1 MNKNL
6 QKIKKTIVTL
16 AFLLT
21 ISSSVYSQIE
31 WTSNQ
36 LFNENK
42 EITENILLK
51 TDVDVYVGQDY
62 TVIIH
67 GKITGNQSLSKSG
80 PGALIFTA
88 DNEYIGTTT
97 INGGSLHFGGDVA
110 PTGSVASKSIVIN
123 GESALIFSRKE
134 ADYSYSGVIS
144 GTGVVH
150 KYGSGKLTLNG
161 VNTYSG
167 FTWLAAG
174 TLALGPNGSIENSFD
189 VNFTWDNYAKFDVSS
204 GNKKIKSLA
213 QWENF
218 FGHEIILGEST
229 LTIGISGVECD
240 WSHFAGVISGSG
252 GITKASTAELFLR
265 GDNTYTGTTTI
276 EEGALYLGNP
286 DSGMGSIKSNKIINN
301 SYFYFYTGDTEYT
314 YPGAISGTGY
324 VMILN
329 KKTTLT
335 GNNTYSGVT
344 NIHNGA
350 TLALGSTGSI
360 ENSVVQLFNDGCKFD
375 ISAGSKKIAGLN
387 VNAGEIALGSS
398 TLTIDGG
405 GWCNG
410 KFSGTGSV
418 TKTGAAAF
426 LINNEN
432 TATGK
437 FSLNGG
443 TLEFSKEWA
452 GNFAQAAGTNL
463 VVKENAIIGG
473 TCLLMGGRISMD
485 LTQETPSKL
494 IIMKEAST
502 PATTSLNVKTNE
514 ITDYVLISA
523 ASGLNASAFT
533 LGVPESVA
541 KLSAPTDGKKL
552 LLTAYQSMLDI
563 ESITNDELQIAVYPN
578 PTTGQLTMD
587 NGQLT
592 INGVELFDVYGRKL
606 FLRSYDLTDFP
617 AGVYFLKITTE
628 NGIITKKI
636 IKN

>member
-1 MNKNL
+1 M
-6 QKIKKTIVTL
+6 
-16 AFLLT
+16 LT
-21 ISSSVYSQIE
+21 ISSSVYSQTE

-51 TDVDVYVGQDY
+51 ADVDVYVGQDY
-62 TVIIH
+62 TVFIH

-97 INGGSLHFGGDVA
+97 INGGVLQLGFNS
-110 PTGSVASKSIVIN
+110 PSGSVASTSIVNN
-123 GESALIFSRKE
+123 GTLSCSRNNV
-134 ADYSYSGVIS
+134 DFSYSGVIS
-144 GTGVVH
+144 GTGLLQ
-150 KYGSGKLTLNG
+150 KGGDGKMTLNAA
-161 VNTYSG
+161 NTYTG
-167 FTWLAAG
+167 PTWIAVG
-174 TLALGPNGSIENSFD
+174 TLALGPNGSIENSSE
-189 VNFTWDNYAKFDVSS
+189 VSFTWDNNAKFDVSS

-213 QWENF
+213 QWDNF

-276 EEGALYLGNP
+276 EEGNLYLGNP
-286 DSGMGSIKSNKIINN
+286 DSGTGSIKSNKIINN

-314 YPGAISGTGY
+314 YPGAISGTGQVY
-324 VMILN
+324 ILN

-335 GNNTYSGVT
+335 GNNTYSGPT
-344 NIHNGA
+344 DIHTA
-350 TLALGSTGSI
+350 TLALGSTGTI
-360 ENSVVQLFNDGCKFD
+360 ENSLIQLFNENSKFD